1 VSLDLILILFAA
13 FSAGCIDAIVGG
25 GGLIQT
31 PALFSIYPDSA
42 PSTLLGTS
50 KFAAVFGTG
59 NAAWRYSYKVQ
70 IPWRA
75 LLPLAAL
82 ALFTS
87 ALGAVVATLV
97 PPRIFRPLV
106 PVLLLGVLIYILRNK
121 SMGDA
126 HQPRV
131 FQRQHHV
138 WAALLIG
145 AIGFYDGFFG
155 PGTGSLLM
163 FVFVRLYGY
172 DFLNAAASA
181 RVLNVATNIAALVYF
196 GSHGYVLWH
205 IAMGMAIANI
215 AGSMLGT
222 RFALRGGSSFVRKIF
237 IVVVSALILRTLWQA
252 WT

>member
-1 VSLDLILILFAA
+1 VSLDLILVLCAA

-25 GGLIQT
+25 GGLIQV
-31 PALFSIYPDSA
+31 PAMFSVYADTA
-42 PSTLLGTS
+42 PSTLLGTG
-50 KFAAVFGTG
+50 KFAAICGTG
-59 NAAWRYSYKVQ
+59 NAAWRYSRKVR

-75 LLPLAAL
+75 LLPLAL
-82 ALFTS
+82 LVLLTS
-87 ALGAVVATLV
+87 ASGAVVATLV
-97 PPRIFRPLV
+97 PAKVFRPLV

-121 SMGDA
+121 TLGDA

-131 FQRQHHV
+131 FQREHHV

-145 AIGFYDGFFG
+145 VIGFYDGFFG
-155 PGTGSLLM
+155 PGTGSFLM

-181 RVLNVATNIAALVYF
+181 RVLNVASNLAALVYF
-196 GSHGYVLWH
+196 ASHGYVLWH
-205 IAMGMAIANI
+205 LAIGMAIANI

-222 RFALRGGSSFVRKIF
+222 RLALRGGSTFVRKIF

-252 WT
+252 WS